1 MYCINCGVKLADT
14 ETTCPLCLTKVYHPD
29 IDKLKGVP
37 LYPQEQFP
45 ANEPHPLGFS
55 IIATIVF
62 LLSILVVG
70 TCDIELNH
78 AITWSGYVTG
88 ALLLS
93 YELLILPTW
102 FRKTTP
108 AIFVPCGF
116 ASIALYLL
124 YIDLATNG
132 KWFLGFA
139 LPTTAIIGII
149 VTCVCVLIFYLR
161 RGVLYIIGGALLAL
175 GAAMPIIEY
184 LLDRTFALE
193 RTLSWSVYT
202 ITPLV
207 FLGGTLIFLAICRP
221 AREAVER
228 KLFF

>member
-14 ETTCPLCLTKVYHPD
+14 ESVCPLCLTKVYHPD
-29 IDKLKGVP
+29 LDKLKGAP
-37 LYPQEQFP
+37 LYPQNHFP

-55 IIATIVF
+55 ILATVVF

-70 TCDIELNH
+70 TCDIELNQ
-78 AITWSGYVTG
+78 AITWSGYVIG
-88 ALLLS
+88 ALILA

-102 FRKTTP
+102 FRKGSP

-116 ASIALYLL
+116 ISIGLYLL
-124 YIDLATNG
+124 YIDLSVGG
-132 KWFLGFA
+132 KWFLSFA
-139 LPTTAIIGII
+139 FPTTAIIGSI
-149 VTCVCVLIFYLR
+149 VTCVCVLIYYLR
-161 RGVLYIIGGALLAL
+161 RGILYILGSALLAL
-175 GAAMPIIEY
+175 GASMPVIEY
-184 LLDRTFALE
+184 LLNRTFGL
-193 RTLSWSVYT
+193 TQGLSWSVYT

-207 FLGGTLIFLAICRP
+207 FLGGTLIFFAICRP